1 MSHPL
6 ATMPVMRRGPR
17 KYNDLQLVCAV
28 ATCRTMRD
36 VLIELGL
43 APYGGNYENVW
54 QRIHQLGVDASH
66 LRTFRRGKRLSACSD
81 EEITEAVRKS
91 RSLAQALDALGF
103 KQSGGRQATLRKR
116 IAAIGLDTSHFLGEG
131 WRRGSTVPV
140 VPAKPLDELLISG
153 RFVQTN
159 NLKKRLISEGL
170 KRARCESC
178 GGERWNGRSIPL
190 ELDHINGRRDDNR
203 LSNLRIL
210 CPNCH
215 AQTETF
221 RGRNIGSTALSL
233 RGPGGGMQT
242 RSA

>member
-1 MSHPL
+1 
-6 ATMPVMRRGPR
+6 MPGMVRGPK
-17 KYNDLQLVCAV
+17 KYNDLQLACAV

-54 QRIHQLGVDASH
+54 KRIHQLRLDASH

-81 EEITEAVRKS
+81 EEIIEVVRKS
-91 RSLAQALDALGF
+91 RSLAQVLNALGF
-103 KQSGGRQATLRKR
+103 KQSGGRQATLRAR
-116 IAAIGLDTSHFLGEG
+116 IAAMGLDTSHLLGEG
-131 WRRGSTVPV
+131 WRRGCSVPV
-140 VPAKPLDELLISG
+140 IPAKPLNELLIRG
-153 RFVQTN
+153 RLVPTN
-159 NLKKRLISEGL
+159 GLKKRLIAEGL
-170 KRARCESC
+170 KQARCESC
-178 GGERWNGRSIPL
+178 GRDQWNGKPIPL

-203 LSNLRIL
+203 MSNLRIL

-215 AQTETF
+215 AQTDTF
-221 RGRNIGSTALSL
+221 RGRNIGSAALSS